1 MCASTTSEAAP
12 GPPED
17 VTADGS
23 LEKTFAA
30 GSVALMLGTRKRA
43 TRRHAEARMGRFE
56 RGQLQSITEVIGCM
70 VDPDPEPELSSRAGG
85 EPRKVCVTPAH
96 KIPSIFRMFH

>member
-1 MCASTTSEAAP
+1 MCASATSEAAP

-30 GSVALMLGTRKRA
+30 GSVTLMLGTRKRA

-56 RGQLQSITEVIGCM
+56 RGQLQSITEVNGCM
-70 VDPDPEPELSSRAGG
+70 VDPEPELSSRAGG
-85 EPRKVCVTPAH
+85 EPRKV
-96 KIPSIFRMFH
+96 